1 MTRCLSERT
10 LLRLVAGD
18 GRAEQ
23 HAHRAACARCDARY
37 RAIMSD
43 LDRVSDV
50 LLYTEPIPSTRSVLA
65 RYWMPLTASAVA
77 ALALLVWV
85 EIAVWRA
92 VTPAQQEEVAAFLSD
107 VSATM
112 FSTRDALA
120 AQDDTTLDP
129 LSETDLFAPDADANS
144 NDDEQRR

>member
-1 MTRCLSERT
+1 MTRCLSERA

-18 GRAEQ
+18 GRAAQ
-23 HAHRAACARCDARY
+23 HAHRAACARCEAHY

-50 LLYTEPIPSTRSVLA
+50 LLHTEPIPSTRSLLA

-120 AQDDTTLDP
+120 AQDEATLDP
-129 LSETDLFAPDADANS
+129 LSDADIFAPDADAN
-144 NDDEQRR
+144 DDNEQRR